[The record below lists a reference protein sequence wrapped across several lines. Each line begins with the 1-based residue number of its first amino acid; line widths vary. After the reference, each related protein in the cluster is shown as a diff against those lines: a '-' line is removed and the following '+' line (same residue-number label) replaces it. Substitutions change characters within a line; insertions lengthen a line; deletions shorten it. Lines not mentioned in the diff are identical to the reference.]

1 MNLEEQIEQINLV
14 IDKIKPYLNSEG
26 GDIEFVKFENGIV
39 YVRMM
44 GACLDCMM
52 LDDTLKGGVEA
63 ISPARIITRTIAWWN
78 LNTIVPKMP
87 TVCLRSPNRW

>member
-39 YVRMM
+39 YVKLL
-44 GACLDCMM
+44 GACVGCGFIDA
-52 LDDTLKGGVEA
+52 TLRDGIEA
-63 ISPARIITRTIAWWN
+63 ILVEEVPGVIA
-78 LNTIVPKMP
+78 VEQVDP
-87 TVCLRSPNRW
+87 TL

>member
-52 LDDTLKGGVEA
+52 LDDTLKGGGEAMLMDEVPGVIGVENV
-63 ISPARIITRTIAWWN
+63 TD
-78 LNTIVPKMP
+78 LD
-87 TVCLRSPNRW
+87 

>member
-44 GACLDCMM
+44 GACLDCMT

-63 ISPARIITRTIAWWN
+63 M
-78 LNTIVPKMP
+78 LMDEVPGVIGVENV
-87 TVCLRSPNRW
+87 TDLD

>member
-52 LDDTLKGGVEA
+52 LDDTLKSGVEA
-63 ISPARIITRTIAWWN
+63 M
-78 LNTIVPKMP
+78 LMDEVPGVIGVENV
-87 TVCLRSPNRW
+87 TDLD

>member
-44 GACLDCMM
+44 GACLDCTM

-63 ISPARIITRTIAWWN
+63 M
-78 LNTIVPKMP
+78 LMDEVPGVIGVENV
-87 TVCLRSPNRW
+87 TDLD

>member
-63 ISPARIITRTIAWWN
+63 M
-78 LNTIVPKMP
+78 LMDEVPGVIGVENV
-87 TVCLRSPNRW
+87 TGLD